1 MDDTSEDIE
10 EKNPNKKRK
19 ILIIFDDMIAF
30 MLSKKKLNRIATEIF
45 MRGRKLRTG
54 LLFSSRN
61 LIFLCQKLL
70 D

>member
-30 MLSKKKLNRIATEIF
+30 MLSKK
-45 MRGRKLRTG
+45 
-54 LLFSSRN
+54 N
-61 LIFLCQKLL
+61 LIE
-70 D
+70 

>member
-30 MLSKKKLNRIATEIF
+30 MLSKEKLNRVVTEIF
-45 MRGRKLRTG
+45 MRVENYVQVSCFHHAI
-54 LLFSSRN
+54 LFFCAKN
-61 LIFLCQKLL
+61 Y
-70 D
+70 